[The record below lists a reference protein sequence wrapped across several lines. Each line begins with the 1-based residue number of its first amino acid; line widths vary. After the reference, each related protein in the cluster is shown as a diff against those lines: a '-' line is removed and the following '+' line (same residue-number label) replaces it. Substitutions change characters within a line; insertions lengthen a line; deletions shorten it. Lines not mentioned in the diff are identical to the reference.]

1 MDKFMGSTLERLSF
15 GQTAPF
21 WSWIAPVLALGAVA
35 YFGLHIEDGTVALY
49 LAALLLPAVMAA
61 VHHAEVIA
69 VKVGE
74 PLGTLVLA
82 LAVTIIECAL
92 IITLM
97 LSKPDE
103 SATLV
108 RDTVYSAVMIIMG
121 GVIGL
126 CLVVGAARHH
136 VQRFGLYGVSA
147 ATTTL
152 IAMSVLVLVLPN
164 FTVGTP
170 GPYFSTSQLIL
181 VGVASLVLWL
191 MFVFVQTVRHRD
203 YFLPEDASE
212 TDHHHGAASCTTSQV
227 WLAAGLL
234 LACLVSVV
242 LLAKSLSDPLAVIIV
257 KSGAPLSAVGVVI
270 AAVVLLP
277 ESVAAVRAAA
287 ANRLQTSLNLALGSS
302 LATIGLTV
310 PAIAFLSVIFGW
322 KLELGLEP
330 IGITLLA
337 LMLLVASTS
346 LATGRTT
353 VQQGTVHLVI
363 FAVFLFTSFSP

>member
-1 MDKFMGSTLERLSF
+1 MEKFMGETFDRLSLS
-15 GQTAPF
+15 QTAPF
-21 WSWIAPVLALGAVA
+21 WSWLAPAAALAALA
-35 YFGLHIEDGTVALY
+35 YFGLHIEDGRTALY

-97 LSKPDE
+97 LSKPEE

-108 RDTVYSAVMIIMG
+108 RDTVYSAIMIIMG

-126 CLVVGAARHH
+126 CIVVGAARHH

-152 IAMSVLVLVLPN
+152 IAMSVLVLVLPD
-164 FTVGTP
+164 FTAGTP
-170 GPYFSTSQLIL
+170 GPYFSTPQLLLI
-181 VGVASLVLWL
+181 GVASLVLWL

-203 YFLPEDASE
+203 YFLPDDAKDS
-212 TDHHHGAASCTTSQV
+212 DHHHGAESCTTRQAL
-227 WLAAGLL
+227 LAAALL
-234 LACLVSVV
+234 LACLVAVV
-242 LLAKSLSDPLAVIIV
+242 LLAKSLSDPLAAVIV
-257 KSGAPLSAVGVVI
+257 KSGAPLSAVGVII

-287 ANRLQTSLNLALGSS
+287 ANRLQTSMNLALGSS

-310 PAIAFLSVIFGW
+310 PVIAFLSVIFGW

-330 IGITLLA
+330 AGLTLLA

-363 FAVFLFTSFSP
+363 FAVFLFLSFSP